1 MNREAHFLEF
11 SHQLMSSP
19 VLIAVQ
25 CYAGLASLVFMV
37 LLINRHRMNIR
48 DSFMALYYLKPILD
62 SNAYVRLFQLS
73 IWFSVLV
80 GILYLLYVVYRLE
93 S

>member
-11 SHQLMSSP
+11 SHQLLSSP

-25 CYAGLASLVFMV
+25 WYVGLASVVFMV
-37 LLINRHRMNIR
+37 LLINRHRMNIL
-48 DSFMALYYLKPILD
+48 DSVMALYYLKAIND
-62 SNAYVRLFQLS
+62 SNTYVRLFRLS

-80 GILYLLYVVYRLE
+80 GILYFLYVVCKFE
-93 S
+93 N

>member
-1 MNREAHFLEF
+1 MNREANFLEL
-11 SHQLMSSP
+11 SHQLLSSP

-25 CYAGLASLVFMV
+25 WYAGLASAVFMV
-37 LLINRHRMNIR
+37 LLINRHRMNIL
-48 DSFMALYYLKPILD
+48 DSFMALYYLKPIVD
-62 SNAYVRLFQLS
+62 SSTYVRLLRVS

-80 GILYLLYVVYRLE
+80 GILYILCVVFNFE